1 MRKVS
6 ILLLWFAAFLMA
18 VCFIGCSNGNNSDD
32 SAEESA
38 TENSTSSDNT
48 TSSTSAIT
56 FKGTD
61 SSLNYT
67 FVFSADGK
75 FSVTSAINSYAVEYD
90 YTGTYTGDASKDGTV
105 VLTILK
111 HRVGRNLEDYIGSE
125 ATRELAIANGKFTFE
140 GTEYTRQ

>member
-6 ILLLWFAAFLMA
+6 ILSLWLAAFLMT
-18 VCFIGCSNGNNSDD
+18 VCFIGCSSGNPSNDNP
-32 SAEESA
+32 AK
-38 TENSTSSDNT
+38 NTSS
-48 TSSTSAIT
+48 SVIT
-56 FKGTD
+56 YKGSY

-67 FVFSADGK
+67 FAFTADNK
-75 FSVTSAINSYAVEYD
+75 FTLTSAYNSYAEEIEYK
-90 YTGTYTGDASKDGTV
+90 GTYTGDASKDGTV

-111 HRVGRNLEDYIGSE
+111 HRVGRNLEDYTGSE